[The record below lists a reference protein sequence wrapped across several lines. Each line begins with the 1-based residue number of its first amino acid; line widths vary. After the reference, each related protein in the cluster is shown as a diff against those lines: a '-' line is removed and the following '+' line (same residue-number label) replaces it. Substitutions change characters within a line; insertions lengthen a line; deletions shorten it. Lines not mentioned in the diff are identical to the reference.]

1 MAGEAA
7 TQLIFFIGAVV
18 MATGVVMVVST
29 NVHSITAS
37 YGMNSK
43 TLADQLQTDITIIND
58 PAMIP
63 CDGTGSTNNCS
74 FYVKNTG
81 KNNLNPAAVNMFVNG
96 TYVNLT
102 NRFAFDRCTIMDTN
116 TSCSSNSSWQPT
128 QVLRLNASV
137 SLFPP
142 VGSGISC
149 CSVRVVAGN
158 GVFDT
163 MLFTR

>member
-18 MATGVVMVVST
+18 IATGVVMVAST

-63 CDGTGSTNNCS
+63 CDTQNCS

-96 TYVNLT
+96 TFVNLT
-102 NRFAFDRCTIMDTN
+102 NRFAFDRCTVMDTN
-116 TSCSSNSSWQPT
+116 TSCSTNSSWQPT
-128 QVLRLNASV
+128 QVLRLNASTTLLPA
-137 SLFPP
+137 S
-142 VGSGISC
+142 GSGAS

-163 MLFTR
+163 MPFTR

>member
-1 MAGEAA
+1 MAGEAP

-18 MATGVVMVVST
+18 IATVVVMMVST
-29 NVHSITAS
+29 NVHTITAS
-37 YGMNSK
+37 YGMSSK

-63 CDGTGSTNNCS
+63 CDTQNCS

-81 KNNLNPAAVNMFVNG
+81 KNTLNPTTVNMFING

-102 NRFAFDRCTIMDTN
+102 NRFSFDRCTIMDTN
-116 TSCSSNSSWQPT
+116 TSCSFNSSWYPN
-128 QVLRLNASV
+128 QVIRLNASA
-137 SLFPP
+137 SLLPP
-142 VGSGISC
+142 VGSGLSNT
-149 CSVRVVAGN
+149 VRVVAGN

-163 MLFTR
+163 MPFTR